1 MSGES
6 IEAIERLIV
15 ELAREA
21 GVALSQSEL
30 AGLAGTLAETVRAV
44 RAAESELD
52 ATAEPPAMVPE
63 LVDDGR
69 AATPRTRRDR

>member
-1 MSGES
+1 MSSETV
-6 IEAIERLIV
+6 EAIERRIL

-21 GVALSQSEL
+21 GAALSPSEIG
-30 AGLAGTLAETVRAV
+30 ALAGTLAETVRAV

-69 AATPRTRRDR
+69 TAPPTRRDR